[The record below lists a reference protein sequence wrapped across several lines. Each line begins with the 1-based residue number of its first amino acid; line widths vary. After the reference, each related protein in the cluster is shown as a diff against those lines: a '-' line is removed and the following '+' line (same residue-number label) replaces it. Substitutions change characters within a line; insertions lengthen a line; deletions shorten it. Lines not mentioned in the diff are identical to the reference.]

1 MDIQIRGSQSS
12 LGTCWQVCLGKH
24 QVNFRSEEQAC
35 QFVATLQARVRAP
48 HPAAHRAAPGQLS
61 LSQSGARR
69 GAPPSG

>member
-24 QVNFRSEEQAC
+24 QVNFRSEEEAR

-48 HPAAHRAAPGQLS
+48 HPLPTEQRLAS
-61 LSQSGARR
+61 
-69 GAPPSG
+69 